1 MTLNA
6 SYRKDITMPKDLDN
20 NVQDTEEIKQ
30 SAINQSNEVKSQDAE
45 ISTSADASKGSDL
58 DSGKVNRNR
67 VVEKLQNRL
76 TKEQADKNEYKD
88 KYEAAKKKLEEF
100 ENGKSVRDLHEK
112 NKTQAALDEKDKQIK
127 SLQAQIKRSETLKA
141 VDGIF
146 KDANLSVSDKVLNLV
161 VSDDNEKTVSNAQAI
176 IDLVNESY
184 EKGRQTILKGKTPK
198 ASSAKPVKTIN
209 PKRMSLLERALLK
222 KEDPDSYSNIFG

>member
-1 MTLNA
+1 
-6 SYRKDITMPKDLDN
+6 MPKDLDN
-20 NVQDTEEIKQ
+20 NVQDTEEVKQ
-30 SAINQSNEVKSQDAE
+30 NAVNQSEEVKSEDAE
-45 ISTSADASKGSDL
+45 ISTSADANEGNNSD
-58 DSGKVNRNR
+58 DGKVNRNR

-100 ENGKSVRDLHEK
+100 ENSKSVKDLHEK

-146 KDANLSVSDKVLNLV
+146 KDANLSVSDDVLNLV

-176 IDLVNESY
+176 IDLVNDSY

-198 ASSAKPVKTIN
+198 AGSAKPVKALNTN
-209 PKRMSLLERALLK
+209 SKRMSLLDMARLN
-222 KEDPDSYSNIFG
+222 KEDPEGYSSIFGQKG

>member
-1 MTLNA
+1 
-6 SYRKDITMPKDLDN
+6 MPKDLKDAGQEAEN
-20 NVQDTEEIKQ
+20 EKQDQ
-30 SAINQSNEVKSQDAE
+30 INQSSEDKSQDAE
-45 ISTSADASKGSDL
+45 IGNSAGVNDEEGSD
-58 DSGKVNRNR
+58 GKVNRDR

-100 ENGKSVRDLHEK
+100 EAGKSVKDLHEK
-112 NKTQAALDEKDKQIK
+112 NKTQAMIDEKDKQIK

-146 KDANLSVSDKVLNLV
+146 KDANLSVSDDVLNLV

-176 IDLVNESY
+176 IDLVNDSY

-198 ASSAKPVKTIN
+198 TGSASPVKVTN
-209 PKRMSLLERALLK
+209 SNRMSLLDRVKLN
-222 KEDPDSYSNIFG
+222 KEDPEGYSSLFGQKG